1 MAERQTRREGGALK
15 KGVPERGDVLLLDL
29 EPTRGHEQQ
38 GKPPV
43 LVLSVAE
50 FNRIGL
56 VLACPITQGGQ
67 FARTSGFAVS
77 LNGVGTKTQGVVLCH
92 QARTI
97 DYKIRAGRWVET
109 LPIDLVEEV
118 LGRVR
123 TLLD

>member
-1 MAERQTRREGGALK
+1 
-15 KGVPERGDVLLLDL
+15 
-29 EPTRGHEQQ
+29 
-38 GKPPV
+38 V

-67 FARTSGFAVS
+67 FARASGFAVS
-77 LNGVGTKTQGVVLCH
+77 LSGVGTKTQGVVLCH
-92 QARTI
+92 QTRTM

-109 LPIDLVEEV
+109 LPLDLIEEV

>member
-1 MAERQTRREGGALK
+1 
-15 KGVPERGDVLLLDL
+15 VPERGDVLLIDL

-38 GKPPV
+38 GKRPV

-56 VLACPITQGGQ
+56 VLGCPITQGGQ

-77 LNGVGTKTQGVVLCH
+77 LSGAGTQTQGVVLCH

>member
-1 MAERQTRREGGALK
+1 
-15 KGVPERGDVLLLDL
+15 
-29 EPTRGHEQQ
+29 
-38 GKPPV
+38 V

-67 FARTSGFAVS
+67 FARASGFAVS
-77 LNGVGTKTQGVVLCH
+77 LSGAGTKTQGVVLCH

-97 DYKIRAGRWVET
+97 DYKICAGRWVET
-109 LPIDLVEEV
+109 LPVDLVEEV

>member
-1 MAERQTRREGGALK
+1 M
-15 KGVPERGDVLLLDL
+15 
-29 EPTRGHEQQ
+29 
-38 GKPPV
+38 
-43 LVLSVAE
+43 LVLSVGE

-56 VLACPITQGGQ
+56 VLACPITQGGG
-67 FARTSGFAVS
+67 FARASGFAVS
-77 LNGVGTKTQGVVLCH
+77 LSGIGTKTQGVVLCH

-123 TLLD
+123 ALLD

>member
-1 MAERQTRREGGALK
+1 M
-15 KGVPERGDVLLLDL
+15 
-29 EPTRGHEQQ
+29 
-38 GKPPV
+38 

-56 VLACPITQGGQ
+56 VLGCPITQGGQ
-67 FARTSGFAVS
+67 FAKASGFAVS
-77 LNGVGTKTQGVVLCH
+77 LSGVGTKTQGVVLCH
-92 QARTI
+92 QTRTM

-109 LPIDLVEEV
+109 LPLDLIEEV